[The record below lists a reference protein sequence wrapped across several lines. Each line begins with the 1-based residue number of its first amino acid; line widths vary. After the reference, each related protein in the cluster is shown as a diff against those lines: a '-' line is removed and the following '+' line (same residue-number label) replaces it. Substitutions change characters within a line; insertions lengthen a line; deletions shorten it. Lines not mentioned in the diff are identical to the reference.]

1 MPVELSEII
10 FEKIDKYYHEEK
22 IVLED
27 NLIQKYLD
35 DNENQIEE
43 KEIKMSIPVNLDF
56 TFEELNK
63 FINEKDNQFILL
75 DFFQCEFTNFH
86 CKEPDIRLIK
96 NEQNYEITC
105 KYENFTSMLDV
116 MNEMQKEKILWL

>member
-63 FINEKDNQFILL
+63 FKNYYILL
-75 DFFQCEFTNFH
+75 R
-86 CKEPDIRLIK
+86 KRR
-96 NEQNYEITC
+96 
-105 KYENFTSMLDV
+105 S
-116 MNEMQKEKILWL
+116 